1 VFALHNLEEAPGVA
15 VWSSRLPRRW
25 PPPVTTRQFAI
36 AVALLTLVMAAV
48 AAWAYLALDQV
59 AAQMALGALQAA
71 VFVNVFAPH
80 LVLFLRL
87 RRYNPGL
94 VSAVCLNL
102 PFSLFFF
109 RQALVA
115 GWLSVTGLAVLLLL
129 APLVMITSIVASLR
143 LGALLARAL

>member
-1 VFALHNLEEAPGVA
+1 VFALHNLEEAPGMA
-15 VWSSRLPRRW
+15 AWSSRLPGRW

-36 AVALLTLVMAAV
+36 AVGLLTLLMAAV
-48 AAWAYLALDQV
+48 AAWAYLAPAQL

-71 VFVNVFAPH
+71 VFVNVFTPH
-80 LVLFLRL
+80 LVMFLRL

-94 VSAVCLNL
+94 VSAVCLSL

-109 RQALVA
+109 RQALAV
-115 GWLSVTGLAVLLLL
+115 GWLSATGLAVLLLL
-129 APLVMITSIVASLR
+129 APLVMLASIVASLR